1 MTTTLIALAAI
12 WPPVHPADA
21 ERIKAFA
28 MLMRDGVAFPP
39 VRAVEVE
46 GMPGRYRL
54 TDGAHWAAAARL
66 AGITHFE
73 SACLVLTDRDA
84 RDTAPSI
91 STSSAEQRARSQ

>member
-84 RDTAPSI
+84 RPRYRTVDI
-91 STSSAEQRARSQ
+91 YV